1 LQSRNKEKKRGEH
14 NTGWKKNPGEGDAD
28 AGEEIPGKR
37 GEDFGQSR
45 VVV

>member
-1 LQSRNKEKKRGEH
+1 MEE
-14 NTGWKKNPGEGDAD
+14 NPGEGDAD

-45 VVV
+45 VVVWK